1 MGKKSFWMP
10 IKINIHRTVRTRKKD
25 NHRVHQAQELGY
37 LRHGTNGRL
46 NFFSTER
53 LAKAR
58 ARFFAAS
65 QLHSTT
71 KCPLWNGLL
80 LLAEILS
87 LLSSSSIVPQIKPT
101 SSNWRREEC
110 VQVDK
115 KVSFTKCIPGPTLVV
130 QSNTEVPPTNKN
142 QAVQVDG
149 GFLVRYIFRYVLV
162 FWLQVVKVYSRWGKR
177 FFFCSSSS
185 RFIVM

>member
-1 MGKKSFWMP
+1 MGKKSFCMP

-87 LLSSSSIVPQIKPT
+87 LPSSSSIVPQIKLP

-115 KVSFTKCIPGPTLVV
+115 KVIHQMHPLPDLGRPV
-130 QSNTEVPPTNKN
+130 QHGSSPNK
-142 QAVQVDG
+142 QKSG
-149 GFLVRYIFRYVLV
+149 GASGRGLLSEIDF
-162 FWLQVVKVYSRWGKR
+162 
-177 FFFCSSSS
+177 
-185 RFIVM
+185 